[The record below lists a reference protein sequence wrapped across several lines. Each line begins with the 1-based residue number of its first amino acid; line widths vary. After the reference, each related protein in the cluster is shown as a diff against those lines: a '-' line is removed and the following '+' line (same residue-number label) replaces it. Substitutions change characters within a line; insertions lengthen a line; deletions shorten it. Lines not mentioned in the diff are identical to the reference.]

1 MKNID
6 FSEKMDSMVSDLRRI
21 YTARYINLITEMMDN
36 LSISKIPFSN
46 VECKLND
53 KNIRLQYIDR
63 IPGYDDTYTLV
74 LGYFDNIDGRKT
86 IDFGELGLS
95 DMESI
100 VRIAVDNINELKKT
114 VSYTIKFN
122 SEFDIDIPKKD
133 AMTIN
138 DAMEWID
145 KHWYSLIEQNKIKII
160 NKIIYQLTSKKED

>member
-1 MKNID
+1 MNNID
-6 FSEKMDSMVSDLRRI
+6 FSEKMDNLISEIHQI
-21 YTARYINLITEMMDN
+21 YTSRYINLIMEMMEN
-36 LSISKIPFSN
+36 LSISKIPFGN
-46 VECKLND
+46 VECKLNG
-53 KNIRLQYIDR
+53 NNVHLQYLDR

-86 IDFGELGLS
+86 IDFAKLSLS
-95 DMESI
+95 DMESV
-100 VRIAVDNINELKKT
+100 VRIAADSIDELKKT
-114 VSYTIKFN
+114 TSYTIKFS